1 MNPENPKQGSRERRK
16 NLHRL
21 TDEAASRGWQRT
33 TTVIGRMLS
42 VLAVVGVAVFVA
54 GLLVSERLVWIG
66 LALFLGSVV
75 LSFALVAALYRKIG
89 TIRWQEGT
97 VTFRRVRRGYFDQEY
112 DLQSLDCEVE
122 LSPQGRVAWVNTR
135 VGRKDAERWFVAGA
149 TMRCLI
155 DRMESPAQRHCVLL
169 RAFPNA
175 DPNVPL
181 SARQRSGREV
191 RFRKGK
197 AAFDRGGAF

>member
-1 MNPENPKQGSRERRK
+1 MSPENPEKQGNLERQA
-16 NLHRL
+16 NLDRL
-21 TDEAASRGWQRT
+21 TDESASRAWQRT
-33 TTVIGRMLS
+33 TTVTGRMLL

-54 GLLVSERLVWIG
+54 GLVVSERLVWIG

-75 LSFALVAALYRKIG
+75 LELALVAALYRKIG
-89 TIRWQEGT
+89 KVRWQEGT

-112 DLQSLDCEVE
+112 DLQSVDCEVE
-122 LSPQGRVAWVNTR
+122 LSPDGPIAWVNTR
-135 VGRKDAERWFVAGA
+135 VGRKDAERWFIAGA

-155 DRMESPAQRHCVLL
+155 DRMESPAQRDCVLL

-181 SARQRSGREV
+181 SARQQYGREV
-191 RFRKGK
+191 TFRKGK
-197 AAFDRGGAF
+197 AAFDRP